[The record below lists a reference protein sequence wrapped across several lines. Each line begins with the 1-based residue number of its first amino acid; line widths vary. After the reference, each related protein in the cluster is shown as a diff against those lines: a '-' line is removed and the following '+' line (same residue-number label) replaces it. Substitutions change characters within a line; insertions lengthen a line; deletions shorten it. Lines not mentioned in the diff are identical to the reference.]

1 VSFGKGLTLISK
13 QLILGSVD
21 REIKPQP
28 FGWSGTVSA
37 LKKTWARDPNGKV
50 LAVRSSMSHV
60 PCADAAM
67 HCRSAFHRVLLGVTL
82 YDLRAGACMRAA
94 HP

>member
-1 VSFGKGLTLISK
+1 MSFGKGLTLISK
-13 QLILGSVD
+13 QLFPCSVD
-21 REIKPQP
+21 REIEIQA

-37 LKKTWARDPNGKV
+37 LNKTWARDPNSKV

-67 HCRSAFHRVLLGVTL
+67 RCRADFLRVLLGVTL
-82 YDLRAGACMRAA
+82 YDLRVGTGVRAA